1 MNGNPTKGGINNLR
15 IETLDKELI
24 CQTSNCNFENYLLGH
39 IYFSKTN
46 ISYWF
51 IEKCKNIVSCVCFN
65 CLKLLLPYDKQFND
79 N

>member
-39 IYFSKTN
+39 IYFSESIYLIDLLKNVKT
-46 ISYWF
+46 
-51 IEKCKNIVSCVCFN
+51 
-65 CLKLLLPYDKQFND
+65 Q
-79 N
+79 